1 MELCELPSIKDNPI
15 KSHEDNVGYI
25 AQNKGWFIKDNRT
38 KQFFLSSSILT
49 SSKRT
54 TKLMFS
60 KSVHVII

>member
-1 MELCELPSIKDNPI
+1 M
-15 KSHEDNVGYI
+15 

-38 KQFFLSSSILT
+38 KQFFLGSSILT